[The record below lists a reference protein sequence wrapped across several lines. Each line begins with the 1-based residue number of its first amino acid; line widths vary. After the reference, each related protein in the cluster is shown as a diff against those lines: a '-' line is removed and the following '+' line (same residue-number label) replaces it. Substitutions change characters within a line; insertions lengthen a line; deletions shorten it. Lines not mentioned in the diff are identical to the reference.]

1 MTSYE
6 HVDTAAMRPATG
18 LDVGARHLM
27 MKVVE
32 DAIRGRRGTGSTP
45 QLMVGCLFHDRYGG
59 LPDYM
64 EAVASVWGEDIR
76 FRLANVV
83 TEARAEVEY
92 GTDSLMTP
100 NVADLATAAALDAL
114 LAQMPEPDFRL
125 AVELTLRYVTALE
138 ESSSRLTAICQ
149 ARGIPW
155 RVDPQRG
162 FEWVGDETV
171 EREVM
176 RPALTILNDRRFV
189 PGVSVEFEQARVELK
204 IGTPQA
210 RKQVLT
216 EASSA
221 VESAMKVVL
230 IERGIG
236 HAAGDAAQKLFQG
249 LRDAGLVA
257 ADTESTLL
265 AVPRARNKRGGHGA
279 GPVAH
284 DVDEAEAEAFIA
296 AAATA
301 ITFLGKLLP

>member
-1 MTSYE
+1 MTSHE
-6 HVDTAAMRPATG
+6 HADTAAMRPATG

-32 DAIRGRRGTGSTP
+32 DAIQGRRGTISTP

-64 EAVASVWGEDIR
+64 EAIESVWGGNVR
-76 FRLANVV
+76 FALAHAV

-100 NVADLATAAALDAL
+100 NVAALATAAALATL

-125 AVELTLRYVTALE
+125 AVELTLRYVNALE
-138 ESSSRLTAICQ
+138 ESAGRLTAICQ

-176 RPALTILNDRRFV
+176 QPALTILNDRRFV
-189 PGVSVEFEQARVELK
+189 PGVKVEFEQARVELK
-204 IGTPQA
+204 VGTPQA

-216 EASSA
+216 KRR
-221 VESAMKVVL
+221 M
-230 IERGIG
+230 
-236 HAAGDAAQKLFQG
+236 
-249 LRDAGLVA
+249 
-257 ADTESTLL
+257 LL
-265 AVPRARNKRGGHGA
+265 RAR
-279 GPVAH
+279 
-284 DVDEAEAEAFIA
+284 
-296 AAATA
+296 
-301 ITFLGKLLP
+301 